1 MGKKEEA
8 KAKQTVVAKPVNT
21 SETAT
26 SETAKS
32 EAPKSEKKKID
43 YQAVYNDIAEL
54 LDEDAE

>member
-8 KAKQTVVAKPVNT
+8 KAKETVIAKPVKNT
-21 SETAT
+21 SET
-26 SETAKS
+26 
-32 EAPKSEKKKID
+32 PKSETPKSDKKKID